1 MERIPYVVVF
11 LRLSWIS
18 CVGTLHTCT
27 LKMGSFQTFHCRTHF
42 NGCRGCADYLL
53 ILYTG
58 YSRNYS
64 FYPVIEIGWA
74 FCTINCVLLTAGTF
88 LLFTCI
94 NRPEAPRFVTDMSKL
109 SYGMYLMHIFWLG
122 LWATVF
128 KNTLELP
135 TVAAIPCIAVTTF
148 VCCYITT
155 KIISFIPGS
164 KWIIG

>member
-1 MERIPYVVVF
+1 MSGLMRTALTPN
-11 LRLSWIS
+11 LSEAEVLTEHCIS
-18 CVGTLHTCT
+18 NVDTM
-27 LKMGSFQTFHCRTHF
+27 K
-42 NGCRGCADYLL
+42 
-53 ILYTG
+53 
-58 YSRNYS
+58 
-64 FYPVIEIGWA
+64 V
-74 FCTINCVLLTAGTF
+74 
-88 LLFTCI
+88 FTCI

>member
-1 MERIPYVVVF
+1 
-11 LRLSWIS
+11 
-18 CVGTLHTCT
+18 
-27 LKMGSFQTFHCRTHF
+27 
-42 NGCRGCADYLL
+42 
-53 ILYTG
+53 
-58 YSRNYS
+58 
-64 FYPVIEIGWA
+64 
-74 FCTINCVLLTAGTF
+74 
-88 LLFTCI
+88 
-94 NRPEAPRFVTDMSKL
+94 
-109 SYGMYLMHIFWLG
+109 MHIFWLG